1 MLQQGQICLLGWI
14 SLKFNGKHLNENQ
27 LNIGIYKIDYP
38 TNLDH
43 RHHHLHLQPFMDFHR
58 SKDSNFSHFYF
69 SYIFLRRAPAYP
81 ENNFF
86 RGTRKRRSAWDVFC
100 STKQLKKIYE
110 NTANYCNPLGVG
122 KRLVVPKKRLL
133 QYYFLAKRRQI
144 ETSRPVQKILLQ
156 GPNEALE
163 RRENR
168 TLCKRRKQCPMGR
181 LAFFSLQFSGGCIF
195 PSRKRRR
202 SLKIRMTLSRSPV
215 AICWMKPFQITH
227 DTGYDTAFS

>member
-1 MLQQGQICLLGWI
+1 MELENEGLLEMFSAAQQ
-14 SLKFNGKHLNENQ
+14 
-27 LNIGIYKIDYP
+27 
-38 TNLDH
+38 
-43 RHHHLHLQPFMDFHR
+43 
-58 SKDSNFSHFYF
+58 
-69 SYIFLRRAPAYP
+69 LR
-81 ENNFF
+81 
-86 RGTRKRRSAWDVFC
+86 
-100 STKQLKKIYE
+100 KIYE

-181 LAFFSLQFSGGCIF
+181 LAFFPFNSRVYFF

-215 AICWMKPFQITH
+215 AIC
-227 DTGYDTAFS
+227 